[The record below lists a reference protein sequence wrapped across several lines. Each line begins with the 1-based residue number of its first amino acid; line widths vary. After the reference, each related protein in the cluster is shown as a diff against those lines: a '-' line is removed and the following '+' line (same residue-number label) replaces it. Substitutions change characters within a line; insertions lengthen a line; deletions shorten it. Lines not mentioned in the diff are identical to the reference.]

1 MINKAGLDLIKS
13 FEGFEAKAYV
23 DPVGVL
29 TIGYGTT
36 ATAGVGIAPKLGMQ
50 ITEAQATEYLMAAL
64 NKFSGQIAPLI
75 KGDVNANE
83 WAAMQSLA
91 YNIGP
96 TAFERSSVLRKFNAG
111 DKRGA
116 ADAFL
121 LWNKAGGKV
130 LKGLVRRR
138 EAERALFLA
147 PVTSHNSPD
156 IGMPITE
163 PSKPRSLFAA
173 IIAIIVGLIGFK
185 ISKGD

>member
-1 MINKAGLDLIKS
+1 MINEAGLDLVKS
-13 FEGFEAKAYV
+13 FEGFEPKAYA
-23 DPVGVL
+23 DPVGII

-36 ATAGVGIAPKLGMQ
+36 AAAGVGIVPKLGMQ

-64 NKFSGQIAPLI
+64 NKFAGRIAPLI
-75 KGDVNANE
+75 KAGVNENE

-96 TAFERSSVLRKFNAG
+96 TAFGRSSVLRKFNAG
-111 DKRGA
+111 DKQGA

-138 EAERALFLA
+138 EAERALFLTS
-147 PVTSHNSPD
+147 VTSHNSHVIPVPTTAP
-156 IGMPITE
+156 GFWA
-163 PSKPRSLFAA
+163 SL
-173 IIAIIVGLIGFK
+173 IIALVGIW
-185 ISKGD
+185 KGR